1 MNGFSRFIS
10 CAILAVISLVANAGD
25 WPRQPVKI
33 VLPYPPGGASDVTA
47 RLLGAKLTQAWGQPV
62 IIENRPGANGIV
74 ANQLVATSP
83 ADGYTILMANLGP
96 NGINPAVYAKLPYD
110 TLKDFEPVVL
120 STFVPLVIV
129 TATDSQY
136 KSLTQLIAAAR
147 DKSNKLSFGSA
158 GNGSGSHLAGELLFS
173 SVGVPM
179 LHVPYKG
186 DAPALTDV
194 MGGQIAVALPTA
206 LAATPQVKGGKL
218 RALAVT
224 SKKRLPSMP
233 EVPTV
238 EEALGLREFEAVSWG
253 GFMVPAGTPREIVGK
268 INNDMNEALLAPD
281 VAEKLRAQGAQV
293 VGGSSE
299 AFKTFL
305 HSEVTKW
312 KAVASRAN
320 IRLD

>member
-74 ANQLVATSP
+74 ANQLVAKSP

-299 AFKTFL
+299 AFKTIL